1 MAAARGRSRINLKK
15 KSGLNLDEDISSSVY
30 ISISLGPE
38 IRGEWTSRTSSN
50 LMADQWRIEV
60 SQKDDG
66 RDIVIK
72 LLSPNSSGSMSSK
85 IFLFI
90 LGEPR
95 KVSNMTAR
103 DASWLMQRALNTN
116 YPGNE
121 QSVKCTSVHHPL
133 VLTPGHRE

>member
-1 MAAARGRSRINLKK
+1 MAAAGGRSRINLKK
-15 KSGLNLDEDISSSVY
+15 KSGLDLDEDISASSVY

-38 IRGEWTSRTSSN
+38 IRGEWTSRTSDN
-50 LMADQWRIEV
+50 LMADQRSEEV

-66 RDIVIK
+66 RDMMIK

-95 KVSNMTAR
+95 IQHDGT
-103 DASWLMQRALNTN
+103 
-116 YPGNE
+116 
-121 QSVKCTSVHHPL
+121 
-133 VLTPGHRE
+133 